1 MIPMDAGRLRLILY
15 TAKCVLGLCAG
26 YALYRLYP
34 QHQFYWSIIS
44 ILLVLAPDGK
54 DSNKLAFERVVA
66 NVIGSGVGF
75 LVLVVHQPNLFL
87 MSLGVILTIAI
98 CTAFKVETVFRSALV
113 SLIIVAIHQ
122 HQIDSRQIALER
134 IGCVFVGCLIALVIN
149 YLFNFVMPPKAA
161 ETAASGE

>member
-1 MIPMDAGRLRLILY
+1 MNRIDAERLRLILY
-15 TAKCVLGLCAG
+15 TIKCVLGFWAG
-26 YALYRLYP
+26 YALYKMYP

-44 ILLVLAPDGK
+44 ILLVLAPDAK

-66 NVIGSGVGF
+66 NIIGSGVGF
-75 LVLVVHQPNLFL
+75 LVQVVHRPNLFL

-122 HQIDSRQIALER
+122 HQIDSWEIALER
-134 IGCVFVGCLIALVIN
+134 IGCVFVGCLIALGITYAFN
-149 YLFNFVMPPKAA
+149 YAMPSKASDA
-161 ETAASGE
+161 AASGE